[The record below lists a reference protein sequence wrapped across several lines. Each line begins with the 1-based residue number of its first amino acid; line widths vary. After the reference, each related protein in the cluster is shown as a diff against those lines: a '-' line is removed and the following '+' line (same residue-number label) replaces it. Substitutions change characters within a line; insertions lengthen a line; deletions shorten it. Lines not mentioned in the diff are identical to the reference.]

1 MRADCLFGADQTPSR
16 ALTAASPLC
25 HPGPTQG
32 ECLSCG
38 ARVAVVPGE
47 LPGLWTKLT
56 IPPPMITIGFCLL
69 SQARRDILPGVKAS
83 AYAVFG
89 GGYL

>member
-47 LPGLWTKLT
+47 FPWLVDEADDTAANDHDRVLPIVAGTERH
-56 IPPPMITIGFCLL
+56 
-69 SQARRDILPGVKAS
+69 SARC
-83 AYAVFG
+83 
-89 GGYL
+89 